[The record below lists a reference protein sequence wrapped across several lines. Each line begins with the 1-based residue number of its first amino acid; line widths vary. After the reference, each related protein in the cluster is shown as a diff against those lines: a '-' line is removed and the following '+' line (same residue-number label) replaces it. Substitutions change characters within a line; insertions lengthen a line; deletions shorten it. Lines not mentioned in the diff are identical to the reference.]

1 MTTSRCPCGS
11 QKAYSECCERVHQ
24 NHAAADHPEKLMR
37 SRYSA
42 HVKGLVDFIVDTYHP
57 SCGAEQHRDAIVQSI
72 NSEWLMLQVLSSS
85 VDESGKQGFVE
96 FKAHYK
102 EAGKQY
108 CLHEKSRFVTE
119 EKDGHAL
126 WYYIDGEYPKAE
138 KVGRNDPCPCG
149 SGKKY
154 KKCCG

>member
-1 MTTSRCPCGS
+1 MSTSLCPCGS
-11 QKAYSECCERVHQ
+11 KQAYRDCCERVHQ

-42 HVKGLVDFIVDTYHP
+42 HVKRLVDFIVDTYHP
-57 SCGAEQHRDAIVQSI
+57 SCGAEQHRDAIAQSI

-119 EKDGHAL
+119 EKDGETL

-149 SGKKY
+149 SGKKH